1 MIDKKY
7 IIRVLGRMICFVAVL
22 ALATACTGDELLN
35 SSANGA
41 EQEGLSI
48 SLTLDGMQLASRSAS
63 VQSLNE
69 DAVKRMDVF
78 LFGPNETFMKYATS
92 GNGSTSVEKVTLYQG
107 SNWKDVFEDA
117 SQYTLYV
124 LANYKGGAD
133 LKAIN
138 TIQGLKDLVATDEDI
153 ALWEG
158 MKVGS
163 GKYEGKT
170 FLMDGKKVFLGRDLN
185 KSQSTLDIPVEVK
198 RAAVKVEVTL
208 KYSDEWRNKFT
219 ASELEAQFANYATAT
234 AAFAEA
240 PMLDADKR
248 GFTTYPEATKNV
260 LERFSSAPVFETGNT
275 DGKLHNGSK
284 IRFYAYVNTWEQEV
298 SNETMFLVD
307 LPGKIVDEQHPE
319 NNKDLAHNFYK
330 IPIVPN
336 SQEKIL
342 NRNTFY
348 QVTAVVDMEGSS
360 TIDVPV
366 ELEDVEI
373 KVADWKSTNIN
384 VGTGDN
390 PEYLML
396 NEYHVEI
403 RNVDGYDGLRFYSSA
418 PINNVEIVEFAS
430 DNAAASA
437 GVDFTYPGNA
447 GKIPGVFFVNKDN
460 DRTEV
465 NENDPNGDGTWYGHN
480 GDKISVSF
488 DKGVTN
494 GSIYLTSPNP
504 VNVTKR
510 YITLKVTSGDNVKYV
525 VVEQYPLEY
534 IQPIA
539 GYYSYRDDFKSPN
552 SVTPSGVPC
561 IWGETF
567 EYSGSNPPDADNLKV
582 TNGYFTSKVYYNSS
596 CYYYTFSREKLSN
609 RRYRYTSK
617 TDGDSENTNNKMY
630 FVTITKTDEDYKIA
644 HPLTEDF
651 ENGQTALVNSE
662 ENDKLVS
669 PTFML
674 ASQLGA
680 VWSSKISGWT
690 EARKHCAYYV
700 ETYTNKDGET
710 VALDDWR
717 LPTTAEINVIIKYQ
731 NDDNTEDVMA
741 PVLTGRYYYVG
752 WSGANNGKGNALVD
766 SSYDQG
772 TFIRCIRDVKP
783 TDDFLQK

>member
-48 SLTLDGMQLASRSAS
+48 SLTLDGMQLASRSAG
-63 VQSLNE
+63 VPTLNE

-78 LFGPNETFMKYATS
+78 LFGPNESFKKYATS
-92 GNGSTSVEKVTLYQG
+92 GNGTSSVEKVTLYQG
-107 SNWKDVFEDA
+107 SSWKNEFVDNSE
-117 SQYTLYV
+117 YTLYV
-124 LANYKGGAD
+124 LANYKGDAD
-133 LKAIN
+133 LSKI
-138 TIQGLKDLVATDEDI
+138 TTVQGLKDLVVTDKDI

-158 MKVGS
+158 MTVGS

-170 FLMDGKKVFLGRDLN
+170 FLMDGKYEFKGSDLDKN
-185 KSQSTLDIPVEVK
+185 QSTYNIPVDVK

-208 KYSDEWRNKFT
+208 KYSDEWKNKFT
-219 ASELEAQFANYATAT
+219 ASDLEAQFANYATAT

-248 GFTTYPEATKNV
+248 GFTTYPEATTNV

-275 DGKLHNGSK
+275 DDKLHNGSK

-307 LPGKIVDEQHPE
+307 LPGKIVDKQHPE

-366 ELEDVEI
+366 ELEDVKIE
-373 KVADWKSTNIN
+373 VADWESTPID

-418 PINNVEIVEFAS
+418 PIDKVEIVEFAS
-430 DNAAASA
+430 DAAAASA

-465 NENDPNGDGTWYGHN
+465 NENDPNGDGTRYGN
-480 GDKISVSF
+480 DDDKISVSF
-488 DKGVTN
+488 TKGVTN
-494 GSIYLTSPNP
+494 GSIYLTSTNP

-510 YITLKVTSGDNVKYV
+510 YITLKVTSGSNVKYV

-539 GYYSYRDDFKSPN
+539 GWYSYRDDLKSKGGTYEEHGTN
-552 SVTPSGVPC
+552 
-561 IWGETF
+561 
-567 EYSGSNPPDADNLKV
+567 SGSSSNTTD
-582 TNGYFTSKVYYNSS
+582 YFTPKVVKSTYYSKDLYEWYWT
-596 CYYYTFSREKLSN
+596 YSRNGVWSLN
-609 RRYRYTSK
+609 
-617 TDGDSENTNNKMY
+617 DDSESNTGNDNNMMY
-630 FVTITKTDEDYKIA
+630 FVTITQTSENYKLA
-644 HPLTEDF
+644 HPVTETIND
-651 ENGQTALVNSE
+651 NQLAAVSSS
-662 ENDKLVS
+662 ENDQLVS
-669 PTFML
+669 PSFML
-674 ASQLGA
+674 ASTLGA
-680 VWSSKISGWT
+680 VSSSSLSGWK
-690 EARKHCAYYV
+690 EARNHCSYYV
-700 ETYTNKDGET
+700 EAYQWNGKTYY
-710 VALDDWR
+710 LDDWR
-717 LPTTAEINVIIKYQ
+717 LPTTSEIKVIINYQ
-731 NDDNTEDVMA
+731 NNDNVEDVMT
-741 PVLTGRYYYVG
+741 PVLTGANYYV
-752 WSGANNGKGNALVD
+752 SYQYANGNR
-766 SSYDQG
+766 G
-772 TFIRCIRDVKP
+772 TASTGYSNRGNFVRCIRDVKP

>member
-22 ALATACTGDELLN
+22 TLATACTGDELLD

-78 LFGPNETFMKYATS
+78 LFGPNESFKKYATS
-92 GNGSTSVEKVTLYQG
+92 GNGTSSVEKVTLYQG
-107 SNWKDVFEDA
+107 SSWKNEFVDNSE
-117 SQYTLYV
+117 YTLYV
-124 LANYKGGAD
+124 LANYKGDAN
-133 LKAIN
+133 LSEIN
-138 TIQGLKDLVATDEDI
+138 TVQGLKDLVATDGDI

-158 MKVGS
+158 MQVGTS
-163 GKYEGKT
+163 AYAGKT
-170 FLMDGKKVFLGRDLN
+170 FLMDGKKVFMGSDLN
-185 KSQSTLDIPVEVK
+185 KNQSTLDIPVEVK
-198 RAAVKVEVTL
+198 RAAVKIEVTL
-208 KYSDEWRNKFT
+208 KYSDEWKNKFT
-219 ASELEAQFANYATAT
+219 AADLEAQFTNYATAT
-234 AAFAEA
+234 AALEEA

-248 GFTTYPEATKNV
+248 GFTTFPEATPNV
-260 LERFSSAPVFETGNT
+260 LDRFSPDPVFETGNT

-284 IRFYAYVNTWEQEV
+284 IRFYAYVNNWEQEV
-298 SNETMFLVD
+298 SNETMFLID
-307 LPGKIVDEQHPE
+307 LPGDI
-319 NNKDLAHNFYK
+319 NKDDGSVETLAHNFYK

-366 ELEDVEI
+366 ELTNVKIE
-373 KVADWKSTNIN
+373 VADWKPTTIN

-418 PINNVEIVEFAS
+418 PIDNVEIVGFNSQTDATK
-430 DNAAASA
+430 A
-437 GVDFTYPGNA
+437 GVDFTYPGDKTLEGN
-447 GKIPGVFFVNKDN
+447 GETDKIPGAFYVNKDN
-460 DRTEV
+460 KRKSV
-465 NENDPNGDGTWYGHN
+465 SG
-480 GDKISVSF
+480 ISVDF
-488 DKGVTN
+488 EHNVNN
-494 GSIYLTSPNP
+494 GWIHLSSKNP
-504 VNVTKR
+504 ENVTKR

-680 VWSSKISGWT
+680 VWSSNISGWT

-766 SSYDQG
+766 SSYDEG

>member
-48 SLTLDGMQLASRSAS
+48 SLTLDGMQLASRST
-63 VQSLNE
+63 QSDPLLNE

-78 LFGPNETFMKYATS
+78 LFGPNEAFMQYASAGDVTS
-92 GNGSTSVEKVTLYQG
+92 SVSVEKVTLYQG
-107 SNWKDVFEDA
+107 SNWKENFIDDN
-117 SQYTLYV
+117 QYTLYV
-124 LANYKGGAD
+124 LANYKGEAD
-133 LKAIN
+133 LSKI
-138 TIQGLKDLVATDEDI
+138 TTVQGLKDLVATDKDI
-153 ALWEG
+153 ALWKG
-158 MKVGS
+158 MTVGS

-170 FLMDGKKVFLGRDLN
+170 FLMDGKYEFKGSDLDKN
-185 KSQSTLDIPVEVK
+185 QSTYNIPVKVK

-208 KYSDEWRNKFT
+208 KYSDEWKNKFT
-219 ASELEAQFANYATAT
+219 ASDLEAQFANYATAT

-248 GFTTYPEATKNV
+248 GFTTYPEATENV
-260 LERFSSAPVFETGNT
+260 LDRFSSAPVFFKNT
-275 DGKLHNGSK
+275 NENYNGSK

-366 ELEDVEI
+366 ELKDVEI
-373 KVADWKSTNIN
+373 KVAGWKSTDIN

-418 PINNVEIVEFAS
+418 PINTVEIVEFAS
-430 DNAAASA
+430 DAAAASA

-465 NENDPNGDGTWYGHN
+465 NENDPNGDGTRYGN
-480 GDKISVSF
+480 DDDKISVSF
-488 DKGVTN
+488 DEGVTN
-494 GSIYLTSPNP
+494 GSIHLTSTNP

-510 YITLKVTSGDNVKYV
+510 YITLKVTSGSNVKYV

-539 GYYSYRDDFKSPN
+539 GYYSYRDDKKNDGGTYESHGKSYGLTSN
-552 SVTPSGVPC
+552 VVASDDSKYFFVP
-561 IWGETF
+561 
-567 EYSGSNPPDADNLKV
+567 KV
-582 TNGYFTSKVYYNSS
+582 MYNGQIMGWYWRNSS
-596 CYYYTFSREKLSN
+596 
-609 RRYRYTSK
+609 SK
-617 TDGDSENTNNKMY
+617 TYADWDDYVGGRTGFDDNNMMY
-630 FVTITKTDEDYKIA
+630 FVTITKTDSNYKIA
-644 HPLTEDF
+644 HPLTKEELNYD
-651 ENGQTALVNSE
+651 NQLVAVETE
-662 ENDKLVS
+662 ENDNLVS
-669 PTFML
+669 PQFML
-674 ASQLGA
+674 ASQLGT
-680 VWSSKISGWT
+680 VLTPDNWSF
-690 EARKHCAYYV
+690 AQKHCAYYV
-700 ETYTNKDGET
+700 ETYKNKAGKT
-710 VALDDWR
+710 VVLDDWR
-717 LPTTAEINVIIKYQ
+717 LPTTAEIKVIIKYQ
-731 NDDNTEDVMA
+731 NDANVKRDGVMSE
-741 PVLTGRYYYVG
+741 VLGGRYYYVAKKNTTADT
-752 WSGANNGKGNALVD
+752 GA
-766 SSYDQG
+766 G
-772 TFIRCIRDVKP
+772 TNTAVRCIRDVKP

>member
-92 GNGSTSVEKVTLYQG
+92 GDGSTSVEKVTLYQG

-133 LKAIN
+133 LNAIN
-138 TIQGLKDLVATDEDI
+138 TVQGLKDLVATDKDI

-158 MKVGS
+158 MKVGTGTS
-163 GKYEGKT
+163 TYAGKT
-170 FLMDGKKVFLGRDLN
+170 FLMDGKKVFTGSELN
-185 KSQSTLDIPVEVK
+185 KNQSTLDIPVDVK

-208 KYSDEWRNKFT
+208 KYSDEWKNKFT
-219 ASELEAQFANYATAT
+219 ASDLEAQFANYATAT

-248 GFTTYPEATKNV
+248 GFTTYPEATANV
-260 LERFSSAPVFETGNT
+260 LDRFSSAPVFETGNT

-307 LPGKIVDEQHPE
+307 LPGNIT
-319 NNKDLAHNFYK
+319 KDDGSKETLDHNFYK

-366 ELEDVEI
+366 ELKDVKIE
-373 KVADWKSTNIN
+373 VADWESTKIN

-418 PINNVEIVEFAS
+418 PINNVEIVEFENQDEATK
-430 DNAAASA
+430 A
-437 GVDFTYPGNA
+437 GVDFTYPGDKTLEGSGWNEKETD
-447 GKIPGVFFVNKDN
+447 KIPGAFYVNKN
-460 DRTEV
+460 NKRKSV
-465 NENDPNGDGTWYGHN
+465 SG
-480 GDKISVSF
+480 ISVDF
-488 DKGVTN
+488 EPNVNN
-494 GSIYLTSPNP
+494 GWIHLSSKNP
-504 VNVTKR
+504 ENVTKR
-510 YITLKVTSGDNVKYV
+510 YITLKVTSGSNVKYV

-539 GYYSYRDDFKSPN
+539 GYYSYRDDFKS
-552 SVTPSGVPC
+552 SGVTPSGVPC
-561 IWGETF
+561 HWEQ
-567 EYSGSNPPDADNLKV
+567 
-582 TNGYFTSKVYYNSS
+582 
-596 CYYYTFSREKLSN
+596 TFSRTGATYDDDMPTSN
-609 RRYRYTSK
+609 TKFNSK
-617 TDGDSENTNNKMY
+617 VLITGKIHTYEFEWNRSLQVYEAVENGTESVHNNNMY
-630 FVTITKTDEDYKIA
+630 FVSITKTDDQYKIA
-644 HPLTEDF
+644 HPVLDED
-651 ENGQTALVNSE
+651 GYTS
-662 ENDKLVS
+662 DISKDCVS
-669 PTFML
+669 PMFML
-674 ASQLGA
+674 ASRLGTVQPMDYSTA
-680 VWSSKISGWT
+680 Q
-690 EARKHCAYYV
+690 KHCASYV
-700 ETYTNKDGET
+700 EVTLDGKRH
-710 VALDDWR
+710 LDDWR
-717 LPTTAEINVIIKYQ
+717 LPTKMELEIIERFQ
-731 NDDNTEDVMA
+731 TSTPDVMDE
-741 PVLTGRYYYVG
+741 VLALSKSGDETRYWGAGGRYHVRR
-752 WSGANNGKGNALVD
+752 ATEEKGTWED
-766 SSYDQG
+766 G
-772 TFIRCIRDVKP
+772 TSTRNSVWIRCIRDVKP
-783 TDDFLQK
+783 DEFK

>member
-22 ALATACTGDELLN
+22 ALATACTGDELLD
-35 SSANGA
+35 SSANGT

-48 SLTLDGMQLASRSAS
+48 SFTLDGMQLASRSDG
-63 VQSLNE
+63 VPTLNE

-78 LFGPNETFMKYATS
+78 LFGPNESFKKYATS
-92 GNGSTSVEKVTLYQG
+92 GDGTSSVEKVTLYQG
-107 SNWKDVFEDA
+107 SSWKNEFVDNSE
-117 SQYTLYV
+117 YTLYV
-124 LANYKGGAD
+124 LANYKGGAK
-133 LKAIN
+133 LSEIN
-138 TIQGLKDLVATDEDI
+138 TVQGLKDLVATDKDI

-158 MKVGS
+158 MTVGS

-208 KYSDEWRNKFT
+208 KYSDEWKNKFT
-219 ASELEAQFANYATAT
+219 ASDLEAQFANYATAT

-248 GFTTYPEATKNV
+248 GFTTYPEATANV
-260 LERFSSAPVFETGNT
+260 LDRFSSAPVFETGNT

-307 LPGKIVDEQHPE
+307 LPGNIK
-319 NNKDLAHNFYK
+319 KDNGSVETLDHNFYK

-366 ELEDVEI
+366 ELKDVKIE
-373 KVADWKSTNIN
+373 VADWKSTKIN

-403 RNVDGYDGLRFYSSA
+403 RNVDDYDGLRFYSSA
-418 PINNVEIVEFAS
+418 PIDNVEIVEFAS

-447 GKIPGVFFVNKDN
+447 GKIPGVFFVNKN
-460 DRTEV
+460 NARTEV
-465 NENDPNGDGTWYGHN
+465 DEDDPNGDGTRYGN
-480 GDKISVSF
+480 DDDKISVSF

-494 GSIYLTSPNP
+494 GSIYLTSTNP
-504 VNVTKR
+504 ENVTKR

-539 GYYSYRDDFKSPN
+539 GYYSYRDDFKS
-552 SVTPSGVPC
+552 SGVTPSGVPC
-561 IWGETF
+561 TWESSFTR
-567 EYSGSNPPDADNLKV
+567 SGNNASLPVNNSAMD
-582 TNGYFTSKVYYNSS
+582 FSSKV
-596 CYYYTFSREKLSN
+596 CLDGTIYYYSFKNNSGTYKAAKGDKASRQNEM
-609 RRYRYTSK
+609 
-617 TDGDSENTNNKMY
+617 MY
-630 FVTITKTDEDYKIA
+630 FVTITKTDEQYKIA
-644 HPLTEDF
+644 HPLTEMIS
-651 ENGQTALVNSE
+651 GQEYAVSSS

-669 PTFML
+669 PAFML

-680 VWSSKISGWT
+680 LGSPNRSTWT
-690 EARKHCAYYV
+690 NARIHCANYV
-700 ETYTNKDGET
+700 ETYIGADGQT
-710 VALDDWR
+710 KVLDDWR
-717 LPTTAEINVIIKYQ
+717 LPTSAEINVIIGYQ
-731 NDDNTEDVMA
+731 SNSNTSDVMET
-741 PVLTGRYYYVG
+741 VLTGKYYYICYENTKTVQIPNYTG
-752 WSGANNGKGNALVD
+752 GNGTYV
-766 SSYDQG
+766 
-772 TFIRCIRDVKP
+772 RCIRDVKP

>member
-7 IIRVLGRMICFVAVL
+7 IIRVLGRMICFMAVL
-22 ALATACTGDELLN
+22 TLATACTGDELLD
-35 SSANGA
+35 SSANGT

-63 VQSLNE
+63 EQSLNE

-78 LFGPNETFMKYATS
+78 LFGPNESFKKYATS
-92 GNGSTSVEKVTLYQG
+92 GDGTSSVEKVTLYQG
-107 SNWKDVFEDA
+107 SSWKSKFDDA
-117 SQYTLYV
+117 SEYTLYV
-124 LANYKGGAD
+124 LANYKGDAK
-133 LKAIN
+133 LLREIN
-138 TIQGLKDLVATDEDI
+138 TVQGLKDLVATDEDI

-208 KYSDEWRNKFT
+208 KYSDEWKHKFR
-219 ASELEAQFANYATAT
+219 ASDLEAQFANYATAT

-248 GFTTYPEATKNV
+248 GFTTFPEATTNV
-260 LERFSSAPVFETGNT
+260 LDRFSSAPVFETGNT
-275 DGKLHNGSK
+275 DDKRHNGSK

-366 ELEDVEI
+366 ELKDVKIE
-373 KVADWKSTNIN
+373 VADWESTEIN

-403 RNVDGYDGLRFYSSA
+403 RNVDDYDGLRFYSSA
-418 PINNVEIVEFAS
+418 PIDKVEIVGFAN
-430 DNAAASA
+430 DAAAASA

-460 DRTEV
+460 ERTEV
-465 NENDPNGDGTWYGHN
+465 DKDDPNDDNTWN
-480 GDKISVSF
+480 GGNKDDKISVSF

-494 GSIYLTSPNP
+494 GSIYLTSTNP
-504 VNVTKR
+504 ENVTKR

-539 GYYSYRDDFKSPN
+539 GYYSYRDDKKNEGGTYEQRGSSYGKDTPTIKNGN
-552 SVTPSGVPC
+552 SYVFV
-561 IWGETF
+561 
-567 EYSGSNPPDADNLKV
+567 
-582 TNGYFTSKVYYNSS
+582 SKVISGTSIKGWYWNRNASTPTTANARSYDYSSFPNNNMMYY
-596 CYYYTFSREKLSN
+596 
-609 RRYRYTSK
+609 
-617 TDGDSENTNNKMY
+617 
-630 FVTITKTDEDYKIA
+630 VTITKTSEDYKLA
-644 HPLTEDF
+644 HPMTIND
-651 ENGQTALVNSE
+651 NGQLVAVDSE
-662 ENDKLVS
+662 ENNQLVS
-669 PTFML
+669 PSFML
-674 ASQLGA
+674 ASQLGTTLWPSSWG
-680 VWSSKISGWT
+680 WSKAS
-690 EARKHCAYYV
+690 EHCANYV
-700 ETYTNKDGET
+700 ETYQKNGQTY
-710 VALDDWR
+710 VLDDWR
-717 LPTTAEINVIIKYQ
+717 LPTSKEISIIVEYQ
-731 NDDNTEDVMA
+731 DDTPDVMDE
-741 PVLTGRYYYVG
+741 VLSGSYYYVV
-752 WSGANNGKGNALVD
+752 WSEAQDNHWAP
-766 SSYDQG
+766 QG
-772 TFIRCIRDVKP
+772 TAYTGKSGGSAAVRCIRDVKP
-783 TDDFLQK
+783 TDEFLQK

>member
-22 ALATACTGDELLN
+22 ALATACTGDELLD

-92 GNGSTSVEKVTLYQG
+92 GDGSTSVEKVTLYQG
-107 SNWKDVFEDA
+107 SKWKDVFEDA

-124 LANYKGGAD
+124 LANYKGRAD
-133 LKAIN
+133 LNAIN
-138 TIQGLKDLVATDEDI
+138 TVQGLKDLVATDKDI
-153 ALWEG
+153 ALWKG
-158 MKVGS
+158 MTVGS

-170 FLMDGKKVFLGRDLN
+170 FLMDGKYEFKGSDLDKN
-185 KSQSTLDIPVEVK
+185 QSTYNIPVDVK

-208 KYSDEWRNKFT
+208 KYSDEWKNKFT
-219 ASELEAQFANYATAT
+219 ASDLEAQFANYATAT

-248 GFTTYPEATKNV
+248 GFTTYPEATENV
-260 LERFSSAPVFETGNT
+260 LDRFSSAPVFFKNT
-275 DGKLHNGSK
+275 NENYNDSK

-307 LPGKIVDEQHPE
+307 LPGDIK
-319 NNKDLAHNFYK
+319 KDDGSKETLDHNFYK

-366 ELEDVEI
+366 ELKDVKIE
-373 KVADWKSTNIN
+373 VARWKPTDIN

-403 RNVDGYDGLRFYSSA
+403 RNVDDYDGLRFYSSA
-418 PINNVEIVEFAS
+418 PIDNVEIVGFAN

-465 NENDPNGDGTWYGHN
+465 NENDPNGDGTWYN
-480 GDKISVSF
+480 NDDKISVSF
-488 DKGVTN
+488 DKGLTN
-494 GSIYLTSPNP
+494 GSIYLTSTNP
-504 VNVTKR
+504 ENVTKR

-539 GYYSYRDDFKSPN
+539 GYYSYRDDKKNDGGTYESHGKSYGLTSN
-552 SVTPSGVPC
+552 VVASDDSKYFFVP
-561 IWGETF
+561 
-567 EYSGSNPPDADNLKV
+567 KV
-582 TNGYFTSKVYYNSS
+582 MYNGQIMGWYWRNSS
-596 CYYYTFSREKLSN
+596 
-609 RRYRYTSK
+609 SK
-617 TDGDSENTNNKMY
+617 TYADWDDYVGGRTGFDDNNMMY
-630 FVTITKTDEDYKIA
+630 FVTITKTDSNYKIA
-644 HPLTEDF
+644 HPLTKKESNYD
-651 ENGQTALVNSE
+651 NQLVAVETE
-662 ENDKLVS
+662 ENDNLVS
-669 PTFML
+669 PQFML
-674 ASQLGA
+674 ASQLGT
-680 VWSSKISGWT
+680 VLTPDNWSF
-690 EARKHCAYYV
+690 AQKHCAYYV
-700 ETYTNKDGET
+700 ETYKNKAGKT
-710 VALDDWR
+710 IVLDDWR
-717 LPTTAEINVIIKYQ
+717 LPTTAEIKVIIKYQ
-731 NDDNTEDVMA
+731 NDANVKRDGVMSE
-741 PVLTGRYYYVG
+741 VLAGGYYYVAKKG
-752 WSGANNGKGNALVD
+752 TVASTNNWENTYAV
-766 SSYDQG
+766 
-772 TFIRCIRDVKP
+772 RCIRDVKP

>member
-7 IIRVLGRMICFVAVL
+7 IIRVLGRMICFMAVL
-22 ALATACTGDELLN
+22 TLATACTGDELLD
-35 SSANGA
+35 SSANGT

-78 LFGPNETFMKYATS
+78 LFGPNESFKKYATS
-92 GNGSTSVEKVTLYQG
+92 GNGTSSVEKVTLYQG
-107 SNWKDVFEDA
+107 SSWKNEFVDNSE
-117 SQYTLYV
+117 YTLYV
-124 LANYKGGAD
+124 LANYKGGAN
-133 LKAIN
+133 LSEIN
-138 TIQGLKDLVATDEDI
+138 TVQGLKDLVATDKDI

-158 MKVGS
+158 MTVGS
-163 GKYEGKT
+163 GKYYEGKT
-170 FLMDGKKVFLGRDLN
+170 FLMDGKYKFKGSDLDKN
-185 KSQSTLDIPVEVK
+185 QSTYNIPVEVK
-198 RAAVKVEVTL
+198 RAAVKIEVTL
-208 KYSDEWRNKFT
+208 KYSDEWKNQFT
-219 ASELEAQFANYATAT
+219 AADLEAQFTNYATAT
-234 AAFAEA
+234 AALEEA

-248 GFTTYPEATKNV
+248 GFTTFPEATTNV
-260 LERFSSAPVFETGNT
+260 LDRFSSAPVFETGNT

-366 ELEDVEI
+366 ELKDVKIE
-373 KVADWKSTNIN
+373 VADWKSTEIN

-403 RNVDGYDGLRFYSSA
+403 RNVDDYDGLRFYSSA
-418 PINNVEIVEFAS
+418 PIDNVEIVEFTS
-430 DNAAASA
+430 DAEAASA

-447 GKIPGVFFVNKDN
+447 GEIPGVFFVNKN
-460 DRTEV
+460 NARTEV
-465 NENDPNGDGTWYGHN
+465 KVNDPNGDGTGYGHN

-488 DKGVTN
+488 DEGVTN

-510 YITLKVTSGDNVKYV
+510 YITLKVTSGSNVKYV

-539 GYYSYRDDFKSPN
+539 GYYSYRDDKKAEGGTYEIPGRRFGQKSNVVASNGSNYFFVPKVMYNGEIMGWYWN
-552 SVTPSGVPC
+552 SSSSKRHADWPSYAG
-561 IWGETF
+561 WG
-567 EYSGSNPPDADNLKV
+567 SGSFADN
-582 TNGYFTSKVYYNSS
+582 NM
-596 CYYYTFSREKLSN
+596 
-609 RRYRYTSK
+609 
-617 TDGDSENTNNKMY
+617 MY
-630 FVTITKTDEDYKIA
+630 FVTITKTDSDYKIA
-644 HPLTEDF
+644 HPLTTLDSSYD
-651 ENGQTALVNSE
+651 NQLVAVDTE
-662 ENDKLVS
+662 ENDGLVS
-669 PTFML
+669 PQFML
-674 ASQLGA
+674 ASQLGTVLA
-680 VWSSKISGWT
+680 PDNWSF
-690 EARKHCAYYV
+690 AQKHCAYYV
-700 ETYTNKDGET
+700 ETYKDSNGNT
-710 VALDDWR
+710 VVLDDWR
-717 LPTTAEINVIIKYQ
+717 LPTTAEIEVIIKYQ
-731 NDDNTEDVMA
+731 NDANVMRDEVMSE
-741 PVLTGRYYYVG
+741 VLSGRYYYV
-752 WSGANNGKGNALVD
+752 AKNGSTADTGGG
-766 SSYDQG
+766 SS
-772 TFIRCIRDVKP
+772 TAVRCIRDVKP
-783 TDDFLQK
+783 TDKFLQK

>member
-22 ALATACTGDELLN
+22 ALATACTGDELLD
-35 SSANGA
+35 SSANGT

-48 SLTLDGMQLASRSAS
+48 SFTLDGMQLASRSDG
-63 VQSLNE
+63 VPTLNE

-78 LFGPNETFMKYATS
+78 LFGPNESFKKYATS
-92 GNGSTSVEKVTLYQG
+92 GDGTSSVEKVTLYQG
-107 SNWKDVFEDA
+107 SSWKNEFVDNSE
-117 SQYTLYV
+117 YTLYV
-124 LANYKGGAD
+124 LANYKGDAD
-133 LKAIN
+133 LSKI
-138 TIQGLKDLVATDEDI
+138 TTVQGLKDLVATDEDI

-163 GKYEGKT
+163 GKYYEGKT
-170 FLMDGKKVFLGRDLN
+170 FLMDGKYKFKGSDLDKN
-185 KSQSTLDIPVEVK
+185 QSTYNIPVDVK

-208 KYSDEWRNKFT
+208 KYSDEWKNKFT
-219 ASELEAQFANYATAT
+219 ASGLKAQFANYATAT

-248 GFTTYPEATKNV
+248 GFTTYPEATPDV
-260 LERFSSAPVFETGNT
+260 RDRFSSAPVFETGNT

-307 LPGKIVDEQHPE
+307 LPGNIK
-319 NNKDLAHNFYK
+319 KDDGSEETLAYNFYK

-366 ELEDVEI
+366 ELKDVKIE
-373 KVADWKSTNIN
+373 VAGWKPTDIN

-418 PINNVEIVEFAS
+418 PINTVEIVEFAS
-430 DNAAASA
+430 DAAAASA

-447 GKIPGVFFVNKDN
+447 GKIPGVFFVNKN
-460 DRTEV
+460 NARTEV
-465 NENDPNGDGTWYGHN
+465 DEDDPNGDGTRYGN
-480 GDKISVSF
+480 NDDKISVSF

-494 GSIYLTSPNP
+494 GSIYLTSTNP
-504 VNVTKR
+504 ENVTKR

-539 GYYSYRDDFKSPN
+539 GYYSYRDDKKNEGGTYENRGTKSGQTSNTVASN
-552 SVTPSGVPC
+552 SNTYFFVPKVMYNGQ
-561 IWGETF
+561 ILGWYWNNRGNITRADWSD
-567 EYSGSNPPDADNLKV
+567 YSRGSSFDDN
-582 TNGYFTSKVYYNSS
+582 NM
-596 CYYYTFSREKLSN
+596 
-609 RRYRYTSK
+609 
-617 TDGDSENTNNKMY
+617 MY
-630 FVTITKTDEDYKIA
+630 FVTITKTDSNYKIA
-644 HPLTEDF
+644 HPLTKKESNYD
-651 ENGQTALVNSE
+651 NQLVAVETE
-662 ENDKLVS
+662 ENDNLVS
-669 PTFML
+669 PQFML
-674 ASQLGA
+674 ASQLGT
-680 VWSSKISGWT
+680 VLTPDNWSF
-690 EARKHCAYYV
+690 AQKHCAYYV
-700 ETYTNKDGET
+700 ETYKNKAGKT
-710 VALDDWR
+710 IVLDDWR
-717 LPTTAEINVIIKYQ
+717 LPTTAEIKVIIKYQ
-731 NDDNTEDVMA
+731 NDANVKRDGVMSE
-741 PVLTGRYYYVG
+741 VLAGGYYYVAKKG
-752 WSGANNGKGNALVD
+752 TVASTNNGENTYAV
-766 SSYDQG
+766 
-772 TFIRCIRDVKP
+772 RCIRDVKP

>member
-7 IIRVLGRMICFVAVL
+7 IIRVLGRMICFMAVL
-22 ALATACTGDELLN
+22 TLATACTGDELLD
-35 SSANGA
+35 SSANGT

-63 VQSLNE
+63 EQSLNE

-78 LFGPNETFMKYATS
+78 LFGPNESFKKYATS
-92 GNGSTSVEKVTLYQG
+92 GDGTSSVEKVTLYQG
-107 SNWKDVFEDA
+107 SSWKSEFDDA
-117 SQYTLYV
+117 SEYTLYV
-124 LANYKGGAD
+124 LANYKGDAKK
-133 LKAIN
+133 LSEIN
-138 TIQGLKDLVATDEDI
+138 TVQGLKDLVATDEDI

-158 MKVGS
+158 MTVGS

-185 KSQSTLDIPVEVK
+185 KSQSTLDIPVDVK

-208 KYSDEWRNKFT
+208 KYSDEWKNKFT
-219 ASELEAQFANYATAT
+219 ASDLKAQFANYATAT
-234 AAFAEA
+234 AAFTEA

-248 GFTTYPEATKNV
+248 GFTTYPEATANV
-260 LERFSSAPVFETGNT
+260 LDRFSSAPVFFKNT
-275 DGKLHNGSK
+275 NENYNDSK

-298 SNETMFLVD
+298 SNETMFLID
-307 LPGKIVDEQHPE
+307 LPGSIE
-319 NNKDLAHNFYK
+319 KDDGTEILNHNFYK

-366 ELEDVEI
+366 ELKDVEI
-373 KVADWKSTNIN
+373 KVADWIRTDIN

-418 PINNVEIVEFAS
+418 PIDKVEIVEFAS

-447 GKIPGVFFVNKDN
+447 GKIPGVFFVNKN
-460 DRTEV
+460 NARTEV
-465 NENDPNGDGTWYGHN
+465 KVNDPNGDGTWYGHN

-539 GYYSYRDDFKSPN
+539 GYYSYRDDKKNEGGTYENRGTKSGQTSNTVASN
-552 SVTPSGVPC
+552 SNTYFFVPKVMYNGQ
-561 IWGETF
+561 ILGWYWNNRGNITRADWSD
-567 EYSGSNPPDADNLKV
+567 YSRGSSFDDN
-582 TNGYFTSKVYYNSS
+582 NM
-596 CYYYTFSREKLSN
+596 
-609 RRYRYTSK
+609 
-617 TDGDSENTNNKMY
+617 MY
-630 FVTITKTDEDYKIA
+630 FVTITKTDSNYKIA
-644 HPLTEDF
+644 HPLTKKESNYD
-651 ENGQTALVNSE
+651 NQLVAVETE
-662 ENDKLVS
+662 ENDNLVS
-669 PTFML
+669 PQFML
-674 ASQLGA
+674 ASQLGT
-680 VWSSKISGWT
+680 VLTPDNWSF
-690 EARKHCAYYV
+690 AQKHCAYYV
-700 ETYTNKDGET
+700 ETYKNKAGKT
-710 VALDDWR
+710 IVLDDWR
-717 LPTTAEINVIIKYQ
+717 LPTTAEIKVIIKYQ
-731 NDDNTEDVMA
+731 NDANVKRDGVMSE
-741 PVLTGRYYYVG
+741 VLAGGYYYVAKKG
-752 WSGANNGKGNALVD
+752 TVASTNNGKNTYAV
-766 SSYDQG
+766 
-772 TFIRCIRDVKP
+772 RCIRDVKP

>member
-7 IIRVLGRMICFVAVL
+7 IIRVLGRMICFMAVL
-22 ALATACTGDELLN
+22 TLATACTGDELLD
-35 SSANGA
+35 SSANGT

-78 LFGPNETFMKYATS
+78 LFGPNESFMKYATS
-92 GNGSTSVEKVTLYQG
+92 GDGTSSVEKVTLYQG
-107 SNWKDVFEDA
+107 SSWKNNFVDNSE
-117 SQYTLYV
+117 YTLYV
-124 LANYKGGAD
+124 LANYKDDVD
-133 LKAIN
+133 LSKI
-138 TIQGLKDLVATDEDI
+138 TTVQGLKDLVATDKDI

-158 MKVGS
+158 MTVGS
-163 GKYEGKT
+163 GKYYEGKT
-170 FLMDGKKVFLGRDLN
+170 FLMDGKYKFKGSDLDKN
-185 KSQSTLDIPVEVK
+185 QSTYNIPVDVK
-198 RAAVKVEVTL
+198 RAAVKIEVTL
-208 KYSDEWRNKFT
+208 KYSDEWKNKFT
-219 ASELEAQFANYATAT
+219 ALDLEAQFANYATAT

-248 GFTTYPEATKNV
+248 GFTTYPEATTNV
-260 LERFSSAPVFETGNT
+260 LDRFSSAPVFETGNT
-275 DGKLHNGSK
+275 DRKLHNGSK

-307 LPGKIVDEQHPE
+307 LPGEIVDEQHPE

-366 ELEDVEI
+366 ELKDVKIE
-373 KVADWKSTNIN
+373 VADWKSTEIN

-403 RNVDGYDGLRFYSSA
+403 RNVDDYDGLRFYSSA
-418 PINNVEIVEFAS
+418 PIENVEIVGFAN
-430 DNAAASA
+430 DAAAASA

-447 GKIPGVFFVNKDN
+447 GKIPGVFFVNKN
-460 DRTEV
+460 NARTEV
-465 NENDPNGDGTWYGHN
+465 DEDDPNGDGTRYGN
-480 GDKISVSF
+480 NDDKISVLY

-494 GSIYLTSPNP
+494 GSIYLTSTNP
-504 VNVTKR
+504 ENVTKR

-539 GYYSYRDDFKSPN
+539 GYYSYRDDKKNEGGTYENRGTKSGQTSN
-552 SVTPSGVPC
+552 TVASYSDTYFFVPKVMYNGQ
-561 IWGETF
+561 ILGWYWNNRGNITRADWSD
-567 EYSGSNPPDADNLKV
+567 YSRGSSFDDN
-582 TNGYFTSKVYYNSS
+582 NM
-596 CYYYTFSREKLSN
+596 
-609 RRYRYTSK
+609 
-617 TDGDSENTNNKMY
+617 MY
-630 FVTITKTDEDYKIA
+630 FVTITKTDSNYKIA
-644 HPLTEDF
+644 HPLTKKELNYD
-651 ENGQTALVNSE
+651 NQLVAVETE
-662 ENDKLVS
+662 ENDNLVS
-669 PTFML
+669 PQFML
-674 ASQLGA
+674 ASQLGT
-680 VWSSKISGWT
+680 VLTPDNWSF
-690 EARKHCAYYV
+690 AQKHCAYYV
-700 ETYTNKDGET
+700 ETYKNKAGKT
-710 VALDDWR
+710 IVLDDWR
-717 LPTTAEINVIIKYQ
+717 LPTTAEIKVIIKYQ
-731 NDDNTEDVMA
+731 NDANVKRDGVMSE
-741 PVLTGRYYYVG
+741 VLAGGYYYVAKKG
-752 WSGANNGKGNALVD
+752 TVASTNNGKNTYAV
-766 SSYDQG
+766 
-772 TFIRCIRDVKP
+772 RCIRDVKP

>member
-7 IIRVLGRMICFVAVL
+7 IIRVLGRMICFMAVL
-22 ALATACTGDELLN
+22 TLATACTGDELLD
-35 SSANGA
+35 SSANGT

-48 SLTLDGMQLASRSAS
+48 SLTLDGMQLASRSDGEPA
-63 VQSLNE
+63 LNE

-78 LFGPNETFMKYATS
+78 LFGPNESFKKYATS
-92 GNGSTSVEKVTLYQG
+92 GDGTSSVEKVTLYQG
-107 SNWKDVFEDA
+107 SSWKNEFVDNSE
-117 SQYTLYV
+117 YTLYV
-124 LANYKGGAD
+124 LANYKGGTD
-133 LKAIN
+133 LSKI
-138 TIQGLKDLVATDEDI
+138 TTVQGLKDLVATDKDI

-158 MKVGS
+158 MTVGS

-170 FLMDGKKVFLGRDLN
+170 FLMDGKYEFKGSDLDKN
-185 KSQSTLDIPVEVK
+185 QSTYNIPVDVK

-208 KYSDEWRNKFT
+208 KYSDEWKNKFT
-219 ASELEAQFANYATAT
+219 ASDLEAQFANYSTAT

-248 GFTTYPEATKNV
+248 GFTTYPEATANV
-260 LERFSSAPVFETGNT
+260 LDRFSSAPVFFKNT
-275 DGKLHNGSK
+275 NENYNDSK

-307 LPGKIVDEQHPE
+307 LPGNIK
-319 NNKDLAHNFYK
+319 KDNGSVETLDHNFYK

-366 ELEDVEI
+366 ELKDVEI
-373 KVADWKSTNIN
+373 KVADWIRTEIN

-403 RNVDGYDGLRFYSSA
+403 RNVDDYDGLRFYSSA
-418 PINNVEIVEFAS
+418 PIDNVEIVEFAS

-447 GKIPGVFFVNKDN
+447 GKIPGVFFVNKN
-460 DRTEV
+460 NARTEV
-465 NENDPNGDGTWYGHN
+465 KVNDPNGDGTGYGHN

-539 GYYSYRDDFKSPN
+539 GYYSYRDDKKNKGGTYENRGTKSGQTSNTVASN
-552 SVTPSGVPC
+552 SDTYFFVPKVMYNGQ
-561 IWGETF
+561 ILGWYWNNRGNITRADWF
-567 EYSGSNPPDADNLKV
+567 DYSRGSSFDDN
-582 TNGYFTSKVYYNSS
+582 NM
-596 CYYYTFSREKLSN
+596 
-609 RRYRYTSK
+609 
-617 TDGDSENTNNKMY
+617 MY
-630 FVTITKTDEDYKIA
+630 FVTITKTDSNYKIA
-644 HPLTEDF
+644 HPLTKKESNYD
-651 ENGQTALVNSE
+651 NQLVAVETE
-662 ENDKLVS
+662 ENDNLVS
-669 PTFML
+669 PQFML
-674 ASQLGA
+674 ASQLGT
-680 VWSSKISGWT
+680 VLTPDNWSF
-690 EARKHCAYYV
+690 AQKHCAYYV
-700 ETYTNKDGET
+700 ETYKNKAGKT
-710 VALDDWR
+710 IVLDDWR
-717 LPTTAEINVIIKYQ
+717 LPTTAEIKVIIKYQ
-731 NDDNTEDVMA
+731 NDANVKRDGVMSE
-741 PVLTGRYYYVG
+741 VLAGGYYYVAKKG
-752 WSGANNGKGNALVD
+752 TVASTNNGKNTYAV
-766 SSYDQG
+766 
-772 TFIRCIRDVKP
+772 RCIRDVKP
-783 TDDFLQK
+783 TDEFLQK

>member
-22 ALATACTGDELLN
+22 ALTTACAGDELLD
-35 SSANGA
+35 SSADGA

-48 SLTLDGMQLASRSAS
+48 SLTLDGMQLASRST
-63 VQSLNE
+63 QSDPLLNE

-78 LFGPNETFMKYATS
+78 LFGPNEAFMQYASAGDVTS
-92 GNGSTSVEKVTLYQG
+92 SVSVEKVTLYQG
-107 SNWKDVFEDA
+107 SNWKENFIDDN
-117 SQYTLYV
+117 QYTLYV
-124 LANYKGGAD
+124 LANYKGEAD
-133 LKAIN
+133 LSEI
-138 TIQGLKDLVATDEDI
+138 TTVQGLKDLVATDKDI
-153 ALWEG
+153 AKWEG
-158 MKVGS
+158 MDEGTE
-163 GKYEGKT
+163 KYTGKT
-170 FLMDGKKVFLGRDLN
+170 FLMDGKKVFKGSELD
-185 KSQSTLDIPVEVK
+185 KSQSTYNIQVDVK

-208 KYSDEWRNKFT
+208 QYSDEWKNKFT
-219 ASELEAQFANYATAT
+219 ATDLEAQFANYATAT

-248 GFTTYPEATKNV
+248 GFTTYPEATTSV
-260 LERFSSAPVFETGNT
+260 LDRFSSAPVFFKNK
-275 DGKLHNGSK
+275 DDNYNGSK

-307 LPGKIVDEQHPE
+307 LPGNIQ
-319 NNKDLAHNFYK
+319 KDNGSVETLKNNFYK

-360 TIDVPV
+360 TIDEPV
-366 ELEDVEI
+366 ELKDVEI
-373 KVADWKSTNIN
+373 EVADWKPTDIN

-418 PINNVEIVEFAS
+418 PIKSVEIVEFENQ
-430 DNAAASA
+430 DAATKA
-437 GVDFTYPGNA
+437 GVDFTYPGDKTLEVN
-447 GKIPGVFFVNKDN
+447 GWSENETDKIPGAFYVNKDN
-460 DRTEV
+460 KRKSV
-465 NENDPNGDGTWYGHN
+465 SG
-480 GDKISVSF
+480 ISVDF
-488 DKGVTN
+488 EPNVNN
-494 GSIYLTSPNP
+494 GWIHLSSKNP
-504 VNVTKR
+504 ENVTKR

-561 IWGETF
+561 IWNETF
-567 EYSGSNPPDADNLKV
+567 EYSGSNPPSGDDLKV

-596 CYYYTFSREKLSN
+596 CYYYKFSRERLSS
-609 RRYRYTSK
+609 RRYRYTSE

-651 ENGQTALVNSE
+651 ENGQTALVNSA

-680 VWSSKISGWT
+680 VWSNKISGWD

-731 NDDNTEDVMA
+731 NDNNTKDVMA

-752 WSGANNGKGNALVD
+752 WSGANNGNGNALVNY
-766 SSYDQG
+766 SYNEG

-783 TDDFLQK
+783 TDEFLQK

>member
-22 ALATACTGDELLN
+22 ALATACTGDELLD
-35 SSANGA
+35 SSANGT
-41 EQEGLSI
+41 EQEGLTI

-63 VQSLNE
+63 VPALNE

-78 LFGPNETFMKYATS
+78 LFGPNESFKKYATS
-92 GNGSTSVEKVTLYQG
+92 GDGTSSVEKVTLYQG
-107 SNWKDVFEDA
+107 SSWKSEFDDA
-117 SQYTLYV
+117 SEYTLYV
-124 LANYKGGAD
+124 LANYKGDAKK
-133 LKAIN
+133 LSEIN
-138 TIQGLKDLVATDEDI
+138 TVQGLKDLVATDEDI

-158 MKVGS
+158 MTVGS

-208 KYSDEWRNKFT
+208 EYSDEWKNKFT
-219 ASELEAQFANYATAT
+219 ASDLEAQFANYATAT

-248 GFTTYPEATKNV
+248 GFTTYPEATANV
-260 LERFSSAPVFETGNT
+260 LDRFSSAPVFETGNT

-307 LPGKIVDEQHPE
+307 LPGNIK
-319 NNKDLAHNFYK
+319 KDNGSVETLDHNFYK

-366 ELEDVEI
+366 ELKDVEI
-373 KVADWKSTNIN
+373 KVADWIRTEIN

-403 RNVDGYDGLRFYSSA
+403 RNVDDYDGLRFYSSA
-418 PINNVEIVEFAS
+418 PIDNVEIVEFAS

-447 GKIPGVFFVNKDN
+447 GKIPGVFFVNKN
-460 DRTEV
+460 NARTEV
-465 NENDPNGDGTWYGHN
+465 KVNDPNGDGTGYGHN

-539 GYYSYRDDFKSPN
+539 GYYSYRDDFKS
-552 SVTPSGVPC
+552 SGVTPSGVPC
-561 IWGETF
+561 HWEQ
-567 EYSGSNPPDADNLKV
+567 
-582 TNGYFTSKVYYNSS
+582 
-596 CYYYTFSREKLSN
+596 TFSRTGSTYDDDMPTSN
-609 RRYRYTSK
+609 TKFNSK
-617 TDGDSENTNNKMY
+617 VLITGKIHTYEFEWNRSLQVYEAVENGTESVHNNNMY
-630 FVTITKTDEDYKIA
+630 FVSITKTDDQYKIA
-644 HPLTEDF
+644 HPVLDED
-651 ENGQTALVNSE
+651 GYTS
-662 ENDKLVS
+662 DISKDCVS
-669 PTFML
+669 PMFML
-674 ASQLGA
+674 ASRLGTVQPMDYSTA
-680 VWSSKISGWT
+680 Q
-690 EARKHCAYYV
+690 KHCASYV
-700 ETYTNKDGET
+700 EVTLDGKRH
-710 VALDDWR
+710 LDDWR
-717 LPTTAEINVIIKYQ
+717 LPTKMELEIIERFQ
-731 NDDNTEDVMA
+731 TSTPDVMDE
-741 PVLTGRYYYVG
+741 VLALSKSGDETRYWGAGGRYHVRR
-752 WSGANNGKGNALVD
+752 ATEEKGTWED
-766 SSYDQG
+766 G
-772 TFIRCIRDVKP
+772 TSTRNSVWIRCIRDVKP
-783 TDDFLQK
+783 DEFK

>member
-22 ALATACTGDELLN
+22 ALATACTGDELLD
-35 SSANGA
+35 SSANGT

-48 SLTLDGMQLASRSAS
+48 SFTLDGMQLASRSDG
-63 VQSLNE
+63 VPTLNE

-78 LFGPNETFMKYATS
+78 LFGPNESFKKYATS
-92 GNGSTSVEKVTLYQG
+92 GDGTSSVEKVTLYQG
-107 SNWKDVFEDA
+107 SSWKNEFVDNSE
-117 SQYTLYV
+117 YTLYV
-124 LANYKGGAD
+124 LANYKGGAK
-133 LKAIN
+133 LSEIN
-138 TIQGLKDLVATDEDI
+138 TVQGLKDLVATDKDI

-158 MKVGS
+158 MTVGS

-170 FLMDGKKVFLGRDLN
+170 FLMDGKYEFKGSDLDKN
-185 KSQSTLDIPVEVK
+185 QSTYNIPVDVK

-208 KYSDEWRNKFT
+208 KYSDEWKNKFT
-219 ASELEAQFANYATAT
+219 ASDLEAQFANYATAT

-248 GFTTYPEATKNV
+248 GFTTYPEATANV
-260 LERFSSAPVFETGNT
+260 LDRFSSAPVFETGNT

-307 LPGKIVDEQHPE
+307 LPGNIK
-319 NNKDLAHNFYK
+319 KDNGSVETLDHNFYK

-366 ELEDVEI
+366 ELKDVEI
-373 KVADWKSTNIN
+373 KVAGWKSTDIN

-403 RNVDGYDGLRFYSSA
+403 RNVDDYDGLRFYSSA
-418 PINNVEIVEFAS
+418 PIDNVEIVGFAS

-447 GKIPGVFFVNKDN
+447 GKIPGVFFVNQN
-460 DRTEV
+460 NARTEV
-465 NENDPNGDGTWYGHN
+465 DEDDPNGDGTWYGYN
-480 GDKISVSF
+480 DDKISVSF

-494 GSIYLTSPNP
+494 GSIYLTSTNP
-504 VNVTKR
+504 ENVTKR

-539 GYYSYRDDFKSPN
+539 GYYSYRDDFLPSNSATPN
-552 SVTPSGVPC
+552 VPC
-561 IWGETF
+561 SYEAVFYTTRN
-567 EYSGSNPPDADNLKV
+567 SNPTKV
-582 TNGYFTSKVYYNSS
+582 STSGFESKVFTDRMRTYSFSS
-596 CYYYTFSREKLSN
+596 TWDGSRYKWTAAASRSGYSL
-609 RRYRYTSK
+609 
-617 TDGDSENTNNKMY
+617 NNNMMY
-630 FVTITKTDEDYKIA
+630 FVTITKTDESYKIA
-644 HPLTEDF
+644 HPVMVFDEDMK
-651 ENGQTALVNSE
+651 QMVAVSSS
-662 ENDKLVS
+662 ENDMLVS
-669 PTFML
+669 PAFML

-680 VWSSKISGWT
+680 VTANSFSWT
-690 EARKHCAYYV
+690 TAQEHCAYYV
-700 ETYTNKDGET
+700 ETYKDKEGNT
-710 VALDDWR
+710 HFLDDWR
-717 LPTTAEINVIIKYQ
+717 LPTSKELEVIVRYQ
-731 NDDNTEDVMA
+731 LKATEVMDEVVA
-741 PVLTGRYYYVG
+741 GDYYYISYQYG
-752 WSGANNGKGNALVD
+752 GSNGNGKGPGA
-766 SSYDQG
+766 G
-772 TFIRCIRDVKP
+772 TANGTGVRCIRDVKP
-783 TDDFLQK
+783 TDEFLQK

>member
-78 LFGPNETFMKYATS
+78 LFGPNESFKKYATS
-92 GNGSTSVEKVTLYQG
+92 GDGTSSVEKVTLYQG
-107 SNWKDVFEDA
+107 SSWKSEFDDA
-117 SQYTLYV
+117 SEYTLYV
-124 LANYKGGAD
+124 LANYKGDATK
-133 LKAIN
+133 LSEIN
-138 TIQGLKDLVATDEDI
+138 TVQGLKDLVVTDKDI
-153 ALWEG
+153 ALWER
-158 MKVGS
+158 MTVGS

-170 FLMDGKKVFLGRDLN
+170 FLMDGKYEFKGSDLDKN
-185 KSQSTLDIPVEVK
+185 QSTYNIPVDVK

-208 KYSDEWRNKFT
+208 KYSDEWKNKFT
-219 ASELEAQFANYATAT
+219 ATGLEAQFANYATAT

-248 GFTTYPEATKNV
+248 GFTTYPEATTNV

-366 ELEDVEI
+366 ELEDVKIE
-373 KVADWKSTNIN
+373 VADWESTPID

-418 PINNVEIVEFAS
+418 PIDKVEIVGFENQDEATK
-430 DNAAASA
+430 A
-437 GVDFTYPGNA
+437 GVDFTYPGDKTLEGSGWNEKETD
-447 GKIPGVFFVNKDN
+447 KIPGAFYVNKDN
-460 DRTEV
+460 KRKSV
-465 NENDPNGDGTWYGHN
+465 SG
-480 GDKISVSF
+480 ISVDF
-488 DKGVTN
+488 EPNVNN
-494 GSIYLTSPNP
+494 GWIHLSSKNP
-504 VNVTKR
+504 ENVTKR

-539 GYYSYRDDFKSPN
+539 GYYSYRDDFKS
-552 SVTPSGVPC
+552 SGVTPSGVPC
-561 IWGETF
+561 HWEQ
-567 EYSGSNPPDADNLKV
+567 
-582 TNGYFTSKVYYNSS
+582 
-596 CYYYTFSREKLSN
+596 TFSRTGSTYDDDMPTSN
-609 RRYRYTSK
+609 TKFNSK
-617 TDGDSENTNNKMY
+617 VLITGKIHTYEFEWNRSLQVYEAVENGTESVHNNNMY
-630 FVTITKTDEDYKIA
+630 FVSITKTDDQYKIA
-644 HPLTEDF
+644 HPVLDED
-651 ENGQTALVNSE
+651 GYTS
-662 ENDKLVS
+662 DISKDCVS
-669 PTFML
+669 PMFML
-674 ASQLGA
+674 ASRLGTVQPMDYSTA
-680 VWSSKISGWT
+680 Q
-690 EARKHCAYYV
+690 KHCASYV
-700 ETYTNKDGET
+700 EVTLDGKRH
-710 VALDDWR
+710 LDDWR
-717 LPTTAEINVIIKYQ
+717 LPTKMELEIIERFQ
-731 NDDNTEDVMA
+731 TSTPDVMDE
-741 PVLTGRYYYVG
+741 VLALSKSGDETRYWGAGGRYHVRR
-752 WSGANNGKGNALVD
+752 ATEEKGTWED
-766 SSYDQG
+766 G
-772 TFIRCIRDVKP
+772 TSTRYSVWIRCIRDVKP
-783 TDDFLQK
+783 DEFK

>member
-48 SLTLDGMQLASRSAS
+48 SLTLDGMQLASRSAG
-63 VQSLNE
+63 VPTLNE

-78 LFGPNETFMKYATS
+78 LFGPNESFKKYATS
-92 GNGSTSVEKVTLYQG
+92 GNGTSSVEKVTLYQG
-107 SNWKDVFEDA
+107 SSWKNEFVDNSE
-117 SQYTLYV
+117 YTLYV
-124 LANYKGGAD
+124 LANYKGDAD
-133 LKAIN
+133 LSKI
-138 TIQGLKDLVATDEDI
+138 TTVQGLKDLVVTDKDI

-158 MKVGS
+158 MTVGS

-170 FLMDGKKVFLGRDLN
+170 FLMDGKYEFKGSDLDKN
-185 KSQSTLDIPVEVK
+185 QSTYNIPVDVK

-208 KYSDEWRNKFT
+208 KYSDEWKNKFT
-219 ASELEAQFANYATAT
+219 ASDLEAQFANYATAT

-248 GFTTYPEATKNV
+248 GFTTYPEATTNV

-275 DGKLHNGSK
+275 DDKLHNGSK

-307 LPGKIVDEQHPE
+307 LPGKIVDKQHPE

-366 ELEDVEI
+366 ELEDVKIE
-373 KVADWKSTNIN
+373 VADWESTPID

-418 PINNVEIVEFAS
+418 PIDKVEIVGFENQDEATK
-430 DNAAASA
+430 A
-437 GVDFTYPGNA
+437 GVDFTYPGDKTLEGSGWNEKETD
-447 GKIPGVFFVNKDN
+447 KIPGAFYVNKDN
-460 DRTEV
+460 KRKSV
-465 NENDPNGDGTWYGHN
+465 SG
-480 GDKISVSF
+480 ISVDF
-488 DKGVTN
+488 EPNVNN
-494 GSIYLTSPNP
+494 GWIHLSSKNP
-504 VNVTKR
+504 ENVTKR
-510 YITLKVTSGDNVKYV
+510 YITLKVTSGSNVKYV

-539 GYYSYRDDFKSPN
+539 GYYSYRDDKKNEGGTYEQKGSSYGKDTPTIKNGN
-552 SVTPSGVPC
+552 SYVFV
-561 IWGETF
+561 
-567 EYSGSNPPDADNLKV
+567 
-582 TNGYFTSKVYYNSS
+582 SKVISGTSIKGWYWNS
-596 CYYYTFSREKLSN
+596 
-609 RRYRYTSK
+609 RYASTPTTANAGSYGYTSFP
-617 TDGDSENTNNKMY
+617 NNNMMY
-630 FVTITKTDEDYKIA
+630 YVTITKTSEDYKLA
-644 HPLTEDF
+644 HPMTISMTINNNE
-651 ENGQTALVNSE
+651 QLVAVDSE
-662 ENDKLVS
+662 ENNQLVS
-669 PTFML
+669 PSFML
-674 ASQLGA
+674 ASQLGTTLWPSSWG
-680 VWSSKISGWT
+680 WSKAS
-690 EARKHCAYYV
+690 EHCANYV
-700 ETYTNKDGET
+700 ETYQKNGQTY
-710 VALDDWR
+710 VLDDWR
-717 LPTTAEINVIIKYQ
+717 LPTSKEISIIVEYQ
-731 NDDNTEDVMA
+731 DDTPDVMDE
-741 PVLTGRYYYVG
+741 VLSGSYYYVV
-752 WSGANNGKGNALVD
+752 WSEAKANQWAPEGTAYTGKSGGSAAV
-766 SSYDQG
+766 
-772 TFIRCIRDVKP
+772 RCIRDVKP
-783 TDDFLQK
+783 TDEFLQK

>member
-22 ALATACTGDELLN
+22 ALATACTGDELLD
-35 SSANGA
+35 SSANGT

-48 SLTLDGMQLASRSAS
+48 SFTLDGMQLASRSDG
-63 VQSLNE
+63 VPTLNE

-78 LFGPNETFMKYATS
+78 LFGPNESFKKYATS
-92 GNGSTSVEKVTLYQG
+92 GDGTSSVEKVTLYQG
-107 SNWKDVFEDA
+107 SSWKNEFVDNSE
-117 SQYTLYV
+117 YTLYV
-124 LANYKGGAD
+124 LANYKGGAK
-133 LKAIN
+133 LSEIN
-138 TIQGLKDLVATDEDI
+138 TVQGLKDLVATDKDI

-158 MKVGS
+158 MTVGS

-170 FLMDGKKVFLGRDLN
+170 FLMDGKYEFKGSDLDKN
-185 KSQSTLDIPVEVK
+185 QSTYNIPVDVK

-208 KYSDEWRNKFT
+208 KYSDEWKNKFT
-219 ASELEAQFANYATAT
+219 ASDLEAQFANYATAT

-248 GFTTYPEATKNV
+248 GFTTYPEATANV
-260 LERFSSAPVFETGNT
+260 LDRFSSAPVFFKNT
-275 DGKLHNGSK
+275 NENYNGSK

-366 ELEDVEI
+366 ELDVKIE
-373 KVADWKSTNIN
+373 VADWESTEIN

-403 RNVDGYDGLRFYSSA
+403 RNVDDYDGLRFYSSA
-418 PINNVEIVEFAS
+418 PIDNVEIVEFAS

-460 DRTEV
+460 ERTEV
-465 NENDPNGDGTWYGHN
+465 KVNDPNGDGTGYGHN

-510 YITLKVTSGDNVKYV
+510 YITLKVKSGDNVKYV

-539 GYYSYRDDFKSPN
+539 GYYSYRDDKKNEGGTYEQKGSSYGKDTPTIKNGN
-552 SVTPSGVPC
+552 SYVFV
-561 IWGETF
+561 
-567 EYSGSNPPDADNLKV
+567 
-582 TNGYFTSKVYYNSS
+582 SKVISGTSIKGWYWNSRNAS
-596 CYYYTFSREKLSN
+596 TPTTANAGSYG
-609 RRYRYTSK
+609 YTSFP
-617 TDGDSENTNNKMY
+617 NNNMMY
-630 FVTITKTDEDYKIA
+630 YVTITKTSEDYKLA
-644 HPLTEDF
+644 HPMTIND
-651 ENGQTALVNSE
+651 NGQLVAVDSE
-662 ENDKLVS
+662 ENNQLVS
-669 PTFML
+669 PSFML
-674 ASQLGA
+674 ASQLGTT
-680 VWSSKISGWT
+680 VWPSRWGWSKAS
-690 EARKHCAYYV
+690 EHCANYV
-700 ETYTNKDGET
+700 ETYQKNGQTY
-710 VALDDWR
+710 VLDDWR
-717 LPTTAEINVIIKYQ
+717 LPTSKEISIIVEYQ
-731 NDDNTEDVMA
+731 DDTPDVMDE
-741 PVLTGRYYYVG
+741 VLSGSYYYVV
-752 WSGANNGKGNALVD
+752 WSEAKDNQWAPEGTAYTGKSG
-766 SSYDQG
+766 G
-772 TFIRCIRDVKP
+772 TAVRCIRDVKP
-783 TDDFLQK
+783 TDEFLQK

>member
-1 MIDKKY
+1 
-7 IIRVLGRMICFVAVL
+7 
-22 ALATACTGDELLN
+22 
-35 SSANGA
+35 
-41 EQEGLSI
+41 
-48 SLTLDGMQLASRSAS
+48 
-63 VQSLNE
+63 
-69 DAVKRMDVF
+69 
-78 LFGPNETFMKYATS
+78 
-92 GNGSTSVEKVTLYQG
+92 
-107 SNWKDVFEDA
+107 
-117 SQYTLYV
+117 
-124 LANYKGGAD
+124 
-133 LKAIN
+133 
-138 TIQGLKDLVATDEDI
+138 
-153 ALWEG
+153 
-158 MKVGS
+158 MKVGTGTS
-163 GKYEGKT
+163 TSTYAGKT
-170 FLMDGKKVFLGRDLN
+170 FLMDGKKVFTGSELN
-185 KSQSTLDIPVEVK
+185 KNQSTLDIPVEVK

-208 KYSDEWRNKFT
+208 KYSDEWKNKFT
-219 ASELEAQFANYATAT
+219 ASDLEAQFANYATAT

-248 GFTTYPEATKNV
+248 GFTTYPEATANV
-260 LERFSSAPVFETGNT
+260 LDRFSSAPVFFKNT
-275 DGKLHNGSK
+275 NENYNDSK

-366 ELEDVEI
+366 ELEDVKIE
-373 KVADWKSTNIN
+373 VAGWKSTDIN

-418 PINNVEIVEFAS
+418 PINKVEIVGFENQDEATK
-430 DNAAASA
+430 A
-437 GVDFTYPGNA
+437 GVDFTYPGDKTLEGSGWNEKETD
-447 GKIPGVFFVNKDN
+447 KIPGAFYVNKDN
-460 DRTEV
+460 KRKSV
-465 NENDPNGDGTWYGHN
+465 SG
-480 GDKISVSF
+480 ISVDF
-488 DKGVTN
+488 EPNVNN
-494 GSIYLTSPNP
+494 GWIHLSSKNP
-504 VNVTKR
+504 ENVTKR
-510 YITLKVTSGDNVKYV
+510 YITLKVTSGSNVKYV

-766 SSYDQG
+766 SSYDEG

-783 TDDFLQK
+783 TDEFLQK

>member
-22 ALATACTGDELLN
+22 ALATACTGDELLD

-92 GNGSTSVEKVTLYQG
+92 GDGSTSVEKVTLYQG
-107 SNWKDVFEDA
+107 SKWKDVFEDA

-133 LKAIN
+133 LNAIN
-138 TIQGLKDLVATDEDI
+138 TVQGLKDLVATDKDI

-158 MKVGS
+158 MTVGS

-170 FLMDGKKVFLGRDLN
+170 FLMDGKYEFKGSDLDKN
-185 KSQSTLDIPVEVK
+185 QSTYNIPVDVK

-208 KYSDEWRNKFT
+208 KYSDEWKNKFT
-219 ASELEAQFANYATAT
+219 ASDLEAQFANYATAT

-248 GFTTYPEATKNV
+248 GFTTYPEATANDV
-260 LERFSSAPVFETGNT
+260 LDRFSSAPVFETGNT
-275 DGKLHNGSK
+275 DSKLHNGSK

-307 LPGKIVDEQHPE
+307 LPGIIT
-319 NNKDLAHNFYK
+319 KDDDSKETLDHNFYK

-366 ELEDVEI
+366 ELKDVKIE
-373 KVADWKSTNIN
+373 VARWKPTDIN

-403 RNVDGYDGLRFYSSA
+403 RNVDDYDGLRFYSSA
-418 PINNVEIVEFAS
+418 PIGNVEIVEFAS

-460 DRTEV
+460 ERTEV
-465 NENDPNGDGTWYGHN
+465 KVNDPNGDGTGYGHN

-488 DKGVTN
+488 DEGVTN

-539 GYYSYRDDFKSPN
+539 GYYSYRDDKKNEGGTYEQKGSSYGKDTPTIKNGN
-552 SVTPSGVPC
+552 SYVFV
-561 IWGETF
+561 
-567 EYSGSNPPDADNLKV
+567 
-582 TNGYFTSKVYYNSS
+582 SKVISGTSIKGWYWNSRNAS
-596 CYYYTFSREKLSN
+596 TPTTANAGSYG
-609 RRYRYTSK
+609 YTSFP
-617 TDGDSENTNNKMY
+617 NNNMMY
-630 FVTITKTDEDYKIA
+630 YVTITKTSEDYKLA
-644 HPLTEDF
+644 HPMTIND
-651 ENGQTALVNSE
+651 NGQLVAVDSE
-662 ENDKLVS
+662 ENNQLVS
-669 PTFML
+669 PSFML
-674 ASQLGA
+674 ASQLGTTA
-680 VWSSKISGWT
+680 WPSSWGWSKAS
-690 EARKHCAYYV
+690 EHCANYV
-700 ETYTNKDGET
+700 ETYQKNGQTY
-710 VALDDWR
+710 VLDDWR
-717 LPTTAEINVIIKYQ
+717 LPTSKEISIIVEYQ
-731 NDDNTEDVMA
+731 DDTPDVMDE
-741 PVLTGRYYYVG
+741 VLSGSYYYVV
-752 WSGANNGKGNALVD
+752 WSEAQDNRWAPEGTASTGKFGGSAAV
-766 SSYDQG
+766 
-772 TFIRCIRDVKP
+772 RCIRDVKP
-783 TDDFLQK
+783 TDEFLQK

>member
-7 IIRVLGRMICFVAVL
+7 IIRVLGRMICFMAVL
-22 ALATACTGDELLN
+22 TLATACTGDELLD
-35 SSANGA
+35 SSANGT

-63 VQSLNE
+63 EQSLNE

-78 LFGPNETFMKYATS
+78 LFGPNESFKKYATS
-92 GNGSTSVEKVTLYQG
+92 GDGTSSVEKVTLYQG
-107 SNWKDVFEDA
+107 SSWKSEFDDA
-117 SQYTLYV
+117 SEYTLYV
-124 LANYKGGAD
+124 LANYKGDAKK
-133 LKAIN
+133 LSEIN
-138 TIQGLKDLVATDEDI
+138 TVQGLKDLVATDEDI

-158 MKVGS
+158 MTVGS

-208 KYSDEWRNKFT
+208 EYSDEWKNKFT
-219 ASELEAQFANYATAT
+219 ASDLEAQFANYATAT

-248 GFTTYPEATKNV
+248 GFTTYPEATENV
-260 LERFSSAPVFETGNT
+260 LDRFSSAPVFETGNT

-307 LPGKIVDEQHPE
+307 LPGNIK
-319 NNKDLAHNFYK
+319 KDNGSVETLDHNFYK

-366 ELEDVEI
+366 ELKNVKIE
-373 KVADWKSTNIN
+373 VARWKPTDIN

-403 RNVDGYDGLRFYSSA
+403 RNVDDYDGLRFYSSA
-418 PINNVEIVEFAS
+418 PIDNVEIVGFAN

-465 NENDPNGDGTWYGHN
+465 NENDPNGDGTWYGN
-480 GDKISVSF
+480 NDDKISVSF
-488 DKGVTN
+488 DKGLTN
-494 GSIYLTSPNP
+494 GSIYLTSTNP
-504 VNVTKR
+504 ENVTKR

-539 GYYSYRDDFKSPN
+539 GYYSYRDDFKS
-552 SVTPSGVPC
+552 SGVTPSGVPC
-561 IWGETF
+561 HWEQ
-567 EYSGSNPPDADNLKV
+567 
-582 TNGYFTSKVYYNSS
+582 
-596 CYYYTFSREKLSN
+596 TFSRTGLTYDDDMPTSN
-609 RRYRYTSK
+609 TKFNSK
-617 TDGDSENTNNKMY
+617 VLITGKIHTYEFEWNRSLQVYEAVENGTESVHNNNMY
-630 FVTITKTDEDYKIA
+630 FVSITKTDDQYKIA
-644 HPLTEDF
+644 HPVLDED
-651 ENGQTALVNSE
+651 GYTS
-662 ENDKLVS
+662 DISKDCVS
-669 PTFML
+669 PMFML
-674 ASQLGA
+674 ASRLGTVQPMDYSTA
-680 VWSSKISGWT
+680 Q
-690 EARKHCAYYV
+690 KHCASYV
-700 ETYTNKDGET
+700 EVTLDGKRH
-710 VALDDWR
+710 LDDWR
-717 LPTTAEINVIIKYQ
+717 LPTKMELEIIERFQ
-731 NDDNTEDVMA
+731 TSTPDVMDE
-741 PVLTGRYYYVG
+741 VLALSKSGDETRYWGAGGRYHVRR
-752 WSGANNGKGNALVD
+752 ATEEKGTWED
-766 SSYDQG
+766 G
-772 TFIRCIRDVKP
+772 TSTRYSVWIRCIRDVKP
-783 TDDFLQK
+783 DEFK